1 MLDRA
6 LAWAAQ
12 GWPVFPCNTNG
23 IPALKEWQKQATTD
37 EATIRAWDWTDKRV
51 AAVPGLAGC
60 FVIDVD
66 VKNGKDGETSLAKL
80 EAEHGFEAWEYPQQA
95 TPSGGKHI
103 FLFGTARTSVQLS
116 LGNGL
121 DTRGGSTEGGLGF
134 IYCYDGPP
142 SEPHSCPPAPS
153 SLIRRLG
160 ATREVSEDR
169 ETPRVEL
176 DQPANV
182 ERALA
187 YIKDLPCPEEG
198 QRNISVF
205 KTACTLK
212 DLGLSMAKIFE
223 VMEEFP
229 SVTGYPPLC
238 EENPEEFNATVRSA
252 YKNGQRQPGI
262 DAIDEAVR
270 DSAARGFDVG
280 EPKTSRL
287 LEEIGARSR
296 GAMRG
301 QIGEEGEEDDVGAP
315 SPEKEGGSAR
325 KRKRFTLWSEERE
338 RDPPPWLI
346 RGLLPKVALAGMYAP
361 GGHYK
366 SFIGLDMLLAIASGK
381 EEWAGLKISDP
392 GAPVVY
398 VAGEGSAAARTR
410 AWEKHHGVSE
420 LLGDRLVTYHGIDLM
435 DENQLD
441 GLREDLESLYAG
453 WGRGPA
459 AIMFDTLARAA
470 PGQDENSAK
479 DMGLFVQKVDTIKD
493 WAQTCVLLIHHTPK
507 ATNEW
512 RGSSAV
518 WNALDVG
525 LEVRKKGANNA
536 ALKLTRTK
544 DGHEGAQWK
553 IALQEVETGRERD
566 GEKEAS
572 LVVTAVERVVQE
584 KATVDA
590 EKVAAAAR
598 ARSMTVND
606 HRAHTAARILEA
618 TAPGYEISYGSLVS
632 QIMVEN
638 QGASREAV
646 SEWVRSVVKKGEVQ
660 GEHPLAKYVS
670 NIKPLAFQRAAS
682 AE

>member
-6 LAWAAQ
+6 LAWSRA

-23 IPALKEWQKQATTD
+23 VPALKEWQKQATTD

-80 EAEHGFEAWEYPQQA
+80 EAEHGFEAWEYPQQE
-95 TPSGGKHI
+95 TPTGGRHL
-103 FLFGTARTSVQLS
+103 FLRGRSPTSVQRI
-116 LGNGL
+116 LGEGL
-121 DTRGGSTEGGLGF
+121 DTRGGTEVGGLGF
-134 IYCYDGPP
+134 VFCYGAPP
-142 SEPHSCPPAPS
+142 AASNECPPAPE
-153 SLIRRLG
+153 SLARALS
-160 ATREVSEDR
+160 AKANQVSEDR

-262 DAIDEAVR
+262 DAIDEQTR
-270 DSAARGFDVG
+270 NKAAEGFD
-280 EPKTSRL
+280 T
-287 LEEIGARSR
+287 
-296 GAMRG
+296 
-301 QIGEEGEEDDVGAP
+301 GAP
-315 SPEKEGGSAR
+315 GPEKEGGSAR

-572 LVVTAVERVVQE
+572 LVVTAIERVVQE

-606 HRAHTAARILEA
+606 HRAQVAAKILEA
-618 TAPGYEISYGSLVS
+618 TAPGYEVSYGELLN
-632 QIMVEN
+632 QMMTEN
-638 QGASREAV
+638 PTANRQAV
-646 SEWVRSVVKKGEVQ
+646 SDWIRSAVKKGDVQ
-660 GEHPLAKYVS
+660 GEHPLAKFVC
-670 NIKPLAFQRAAS
+670 NIKPLTLRRPD
-682 AE
+682 E

>member
-6 LAWAAQ
+6 LAWSRA
-12 GWPVFPCNTNG
+12 GWPVFPCNING
-23 IPALKEWQKQATTD
+23 VPALKEWQKQATTD

-80 EAEHGFEAWEYPQQA
+80 EAEHGFEAWEYPQQD
-95 TPSGGKHI
+95 TPSGGKHL
-103 FLFGTARTSVQLS
+103 FLGGRFRTSVQHA
-116 LGNGL
+116 LGGGL
-121 DTRGGSTEGGLGF
+121 DTRGGSEEGGLGF
-134 IYCYDGPP
+134 VYTYSDTPPCTPSDCLAGPP
-142 SEPHSCPPAPS
+142 SLLALSAKDNQ
-153 SLIRRLG
+153 
-160 ATREVSEDR
+160 VSEDR

-262 DAIDEAVR
+262 DAIDEETR
-270 DSAARGFDVG
+270 NKAAEGFD
-280 EPKTSRL
+280 T
-287 LEEIGARSR
+287 
-296 GAMRG
+296 
-301 QIGEEGEEDDVGAP
+301 GAP

-525 LEVRKKGANNA
+525 LEVRKKGTNNA

-572 LVVTAVERVVQE
+572 LVVAAIERVVQE
-584 KATVDA
+584 KATAPKRNTPEHAAQKLENAALQENRAQVAIRILRAMSGQEAVDGDTLAGYMAKDLGGIVPKVLKAWLRAAPEDMSHPLHSYVVDA
-590 EKVAAAAR
+590 
-598 ARSMTVND
+598 
-606 HRAHTAARILEA
+606 L
-618 TAPGYEISYGSLVS
+618 G
-632 QIMVEN
+632 
-638 QGASREAV
+638 
-646 SEWVRSVVKKGEVQ
+646 SVV
-660 GEHPLAKYVS
+660 S
-670 NIKPLAFQRAAS
+670 FRAGV
-682 AE
+682 E